1 MPSETSNTWKMMIT
15 PMSPISMATSSS
27 TMLKPRAETR
37 CREGR
42 IALGRARIDVGD
54 HGMAMRRKVLRRL
67 FGQAPFDGDLHGR
80 PGRHRRRS
88 RDEVGQ
94 RHDRKLVCPVR
105 E

>member
-1 MPSETSNTWKMMIT
+1 MPSDTWNTWKMMIM

-54 HGMAMRRKVLRRL
+54 HGVAVRRKPLRHL
-67 FGQAPFDGDLHGR
+67 FGQAPSDGDLHGR
-80 PGRHRRRS
+80 PGRHRGRS
-88 RDEVGQ
+88 RDGIGQ
-94 RHDRKLVCPVR
+94 RHGLK
-105 E
+105 